1 MFDHT
6 SSFHNQQQIKTTTNN
21 FQALIFSCSTTQHN
35 TTQSKNKQKTFTHK
49 HFHKHSHNKS
59 LNRLLSTCNHSCHN
73 IHNNRTLPCTNTTTK
88 RCSTHNHAHN
98 NNQVTQ
104 LFSLLLDVKK
114 SCLKSSKLITQVCTQ
129 HCAFMNLLQQKQST
143 TINSHQSQFHW
154 CTAKSIDPV
163 ISTITTTQLHSHS
176 TILSCCSFMP
186 HTIQSFPWSQNHKIT
201 KSQNHNMCHV
211 SLSFNINNPL
221 PSSHFSATL
230 FSMHTTMHSQ
240 FTLHTA
246 QHECLW

>member
-1 MFDHT
+1 MF
-6 SSFHNQQQIKTTTNN
+6 NN
-21 FQALIFSCSTTQHN
+21 TTQHN
-35 TTQSKNKQKTFTHK
+35 TIKEQTKNIHSQTFPQTQPQQITESSAVHMQ
-49 HFHKHSHNKS
+49 S
-59 LNRLLSTCNHSCHN
+59 LLSQHSQQQNSSMHT
-73 IHNNRTLPCTNTTTK
+73 HNNQTLLNTQPRTQQQSGHTTVFTASE
-88 RCSTHNHAHN
+88 C
-98 NNQVTQ
+98 Q
-104 LFSLLLDVKK
+104 KK

-201 KSQNHNMCHV
+201 KSQNHNMVMCHCH
-211 SLSFNINNPL
+211 STPTIHCL
-221 PSSHFSATL
+221 H
-230 FSMHTTMHSQ
+230 HTSQ
-240 FTLHTA
+240 QHCFQCTQQCIHNSPCTLHNMNVCGNAT
-246 QHECLW
+246 CLCSWS